1 MPRELMTTRGT
12 FADVVNAQIRAIFE
26 TNQEEQSSELYYSAL
41 GLNDYEPDVPAEQL
55 NDISGPG
62 KGQVTIEGQ
71 RYMPNS
77 RVAGYPV
84 TLTMRKYT
92 FDLEWTEEDMHWL
105 QKQSSSKRASE
116 LRDAASGA
124 VQALQQNINE
134 DTAKVFYLGHG
145 TTFLTVGNSE
155 ALYGSHTIKGTGET
169 QYNNFGSGD
178 THRALGPTALIDAI
192 AKMNR
197 FKAHNGIQM
206 KRCRTLKLLVSPE
219 NIATANQIIFSM
231 YGPNTADLGLS
242 KSSKEALAT
251 RKMSIDAVEVP
262 DIPYAY
268 RNYWFLNEVSRA
280 SKRAFIA
287 WGWKPRMVRD
297 DKATQGILRELGS
310 VFFGPVVKGWQW
322 SFSSKGDSS
331 AI

>member
-12 FADVVNAQIRAIFE
+12 FSPVIDAQTRALYV
-26 TNQEEQSSELYYSAL
+26 TQLEEQSSQLYYQEL
-41 GLNDYEPDVPAEQL
+41 GLTDYEPDVPAEVL

-62 KGQVTIEGQ
+62 RGQITVEGQ

-77 RVAGYPV
+77 KVKGYPV

-92 FDLEWTEEDMHWL
+92 FDLEWTEEDVHWL
-105 QKQSSSKRASE
+105 SKQSSSKRVSE

-124 VQALQQNINE
+124 VQALYQNINE
-134 DTAKVFYLGHG
+134 DACKVFYLGHG

-155 ALYGSHTIKGTGET
+155 ALYGSHTIKATGAT

-178 THRALGPTALIDAI
+178 THRVLGPTALVDAI

-197 FKAHNGIQM
+197 FQAQNGIQM
-206 KRCRTLKLLVSPE
+206 TRCRSLRLIVSPE
-219 NIATANQIIFSM
+219 NIATANQIIYSM
-231 YGPNTADLGLS
+231 YGPNNANLGLAT
-242 KSSKEALAT
+242 SSKDALSM
-251 RKMSIDAVEVP
+251 RKMTIEAFEAP

-268 RNYWFLNEVSRA
+268 RNYWFLNETNRA
-280 SKRAFIA
+280 SKRAFMA

-310 VFFGPVVKGWQW
+310 TLFGPIVKGWQW